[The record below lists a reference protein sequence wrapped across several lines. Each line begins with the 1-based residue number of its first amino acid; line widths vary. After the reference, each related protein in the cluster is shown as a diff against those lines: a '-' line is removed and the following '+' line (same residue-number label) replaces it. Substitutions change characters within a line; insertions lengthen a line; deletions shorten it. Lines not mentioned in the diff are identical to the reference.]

1 MAQTRKLGRKR
12 SRGGSW
18 PWSRV
23 KVHPKIKGGKRKS
36 RRRNLRKNK
45 KGGNVLKFTRKL
57 VKKVNAM
64 RPKRLG
70 KFTPMAM
77 TAATTKRLYK
87 KARKLTKRIKRKG
100 KKGRKGRK
108 SRKNIKRRR

>member
-1 MAQTRKLGRKR
+1 MAKTRKVG
-12 SRGGSW
+12 
-18 PWSRV
+18 
-23 KVHPKIKGGKRKS
+23 RKS

-108 SRKNIKRRR
+108 GRKSRKNIKRRR